1 MMRAGCCTLTMLDSI
16 CRWYGDAMNEDEI
29 KSLRKRLIDQET
41 YIIALEYAQIV
52 DMNKIIKLKE
62 QLEAAERTIEDKDRQ
77 IGNARNQYLGL
88 LVEINS
94 GTIKPKGT
102 P

>member
-1 MMRAGCCTLTMLDSI
+1 
-16 CRWYGDAMNEDEI
+16 MNEDEI

-52 DMNKIIKLKE
+52 DMNKIIRLRE

-88 LVEINS
+88 LVK
-94 GTIKPKGT
+94 IKP
-102 P
+102 